1 MVADGAEE
9 EKAAGEKAEEGA
21 EFKTY
26 KEVEINNLIE
36 TMKNNY
42 ATTNQESQF
51 NLANHYQSIDAT
63 HEQFHGRK
71 PDRYDLVAK
80 QTKGEITA
88 KSLVADENVI
98 NQPLVSQLG
107 NTVQDFNVRNDP
119 QGIQADYRDVINLGD
134 GNEAD
139 QTMHSYNERHPDG
152 EAEEV
157 LFPVNS
163 IKERLQASDRKFDSD
178 AVRDRLLTLKLMFDD
193 ASNLRRQRDFM
204 SKTDKDGANQDLGM
218 LSAYNIKKSSPRI
231 QAPKPEEFNIH

>member
-42 ATTNQESQF
+42 AATNQESQY

-107 NTVQDFNVRNDP
+107 NTVPP
-119 QGIQADYRDVINLGD
+119 QAGLAVPVSIPYRII
-134 GNEAD
+134 
-139 QTMHSYNERHPDG
+139 
-152 EAEEV
+152 
-157 LFPVNS
+157 FPQNPPQNPPPES
-163 IKERLQASDRKFDSD
+163 TQNPS
-178 AVRDRLLTLKLMFDD
+178 
-193 ASNLRRQRDFM
+193 Q
-204 SKTDKDGANQDLGM
+204 NQHQIHTQIHTE
-218 LSAYNIKKSSPRI
+218 ST
-231 QAPKPEEFNIH
+231 PEENMNPLQNPTRIHSRRSPLGRQATLL